1 MAKQK
6 IDGDNNVQVGKVEGD
21 LNLGRRA
28 PIMRED
34 DPNVVECPYKCGQ
47 LTWYDAEEC
56 WNCSRRVKDYFFEV
70 GRKKLL
76 DIRNTQAAVSG
87 AVALAILLGADHLPD
102 GWKGYAMLVGL
113 AALGVTVLLMK
124 ASDNLRRL

>member
-1 MAKQK
+1 MAKQR
-6 IDGDNNVQVGKVEGD
+6 IDGSNNVQVGKVEGD
-21 LNLGRRA
+21 LNLDRRA

-34 DPNVVECPYKCGQ
+34 DPNVVECPYGCGQ

-70 GRKKLL
+70 GRKALL
-76 DIRNTQAAVSG
+76 ETRNAQIAVSG
-87 AVALAILLGADHLPD
+87 GVAIAILLGADFLPE

-113 AALGVTVLLMK
+113 AALGVTALLIRD
-124 ASDNLRRL
+124 SDRLRSL